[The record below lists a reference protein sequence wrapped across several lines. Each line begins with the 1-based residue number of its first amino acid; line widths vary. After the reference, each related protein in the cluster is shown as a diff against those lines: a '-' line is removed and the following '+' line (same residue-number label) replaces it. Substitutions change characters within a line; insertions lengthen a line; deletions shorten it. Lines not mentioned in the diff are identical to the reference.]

1 MRELKKE
8 EVKEVGGGA
17 APKDSTQFCEDPK
30 PDPDPILDFNPPVA
44 QT

>member
-17 APKDSTQFCEDPK
+17 APKDPTHFCEDPET
-30 PDPDPILDFNPPVA
+30 DPGPIQDFNPPVD